1 KSKKFITLTTERCK
15 ADGRYIEIKGASENN
30 LKNVNVKI
38 PLGMFIAVTGVSGSG
53 KSTLINEILQ
63 KALAHHLNRA
73 KAKPGKHKEIKGID
87 HLEKV
92 IDIDQSP
99 IGRTPRSNPATYI
112 GVFDDIRDVY
122 SNTNDAKVRGYK
134 KGRFSDNVKGG
145 RCEACSGDGIIVI
158 EMHFLPHAYVSCE
171 VCNGKRFNRDKL
183 EVTHKGQN
191 ISE

>member
-73 KAKPGKHKEIKGID
+73 KAKPGKHKEIKD
-87 HLEKV
+87 RKSTRLNSSH
-92 IDIDQSP
+92 
-99 IGRTPRSNPATYI
+99 
-112 GVFDDIRDVY
+112 
-122 SNTNDAKVRGYK
+122 
-134 KGRFSDNVKGG
+134 VK
-145 RCEACSGDGIIVI
+145 
-158 EMHFLPHAYVSCE
+158 
-171 VCNGKRFNRDKL
+171 
-183 EVTHKGQN
+183 
-191 ISE
+191 ISY